1 MSAQIYCSYIT
12 TFLRF
17 NFSIKDHPL
26 FHHIY
31 AAIFYPINSLFLLE
45 IRQKYTA
52 QIPVLKIG
60 SHRDENTCLCGENET
75 KKFTGQS
82 NIKAIFG
89 AKKLPKML
97 WRIGDT
103 KMLKSHT
110 KSVAGAKKCCP
121 KCSEGLETRKCW
133 NHTPICGR
141 GKKCCP
147 KCSEGLAIKKCWNR
161 TPKMLWLRQKKLP
174 KMLLSIKQTS
184 IHRILYNHHAFIHAE
199 KWAKNAAHLIRRENG
214 VIISH
219 K

>member
-31 AAIFYPINSLFLLE
+31 AAIFYPINSLILQE

-97 WRIGDT
+97 
-103 KMLKSHT
+103 
-110 KSVAGAKKCCP
+110 
-121 KCSEGLETRKCW
+121 
-133 NHTPICGR
+133 
-141 GKKCCP
+141 
-147 KCSEGLAIKKCWNR
+147 
-161 TPKMLWLRQKKLP
+161 
-174 KMLLSIKQTS
+174 
-184 IHRILYNHHAFIHAE
+184 
-199 KWAKNAAHLIRRENG
+199 
-214 VIISH
+214 
-219 K
+219 